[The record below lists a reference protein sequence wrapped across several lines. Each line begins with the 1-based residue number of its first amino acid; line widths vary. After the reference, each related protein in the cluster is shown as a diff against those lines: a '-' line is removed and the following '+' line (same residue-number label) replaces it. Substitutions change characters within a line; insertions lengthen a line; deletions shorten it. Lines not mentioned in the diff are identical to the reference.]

1 AFSALRLRRPR
12 RLRGALPGGDR
23 DHQPRDRGLLLV
35 QRHVAAARRRVADRP
50 APRAGAA
57 MTPECERADRA
68 AAVRAASRS
77 WRRVG
82 TIDEATLSAIEA
94 AVPDDRVRLGPV
106 FRLLLFIFTIVA
118 VTSGLVFLVRVLHL
132 EDSGSGGLVA
142 LLAFVA
148 GASLAVATDIQ
159 IVRMRRS
166 QGGTEAATSLLAISY
181 LMGALAWCTVHY
193 FHALEV
199 PGLVVLCL
207 GGALLAGVAAWRW
220 GYPFC
225 AGVATVALLVA
236 LACLPFGRLLWVALP
251 LVAVPFLLRLSEAPM
266 MQPDQEDALWWLSV
280 AATALV
286 PLVLL
291 VVGIRGRRYPLLIV
305 GAGTAVASL
314 VTLRWYVHLAPL
326 WVVLTASG
334 AALVGLVLGV
344 RQWLDAGPGQERGGF
359 TAVPLFQDLARQ
371 RVVELAAAVALSS
384 PEARNLHEEP
394 KFEGHGGQL
403 GGGGSSAE
411 F

>member
-1 AFSALRLRRPR
+1 
-12 RLRGALPGGDR
+12 
-23 DHQPRDRGLLLV
+23 
-35 QRHVAAARRRVADRP
+35 
-50 APRAGAA
+50 

-68 AAVRAASRS
+68 AAVRAAGRS
-77 WRRVG
+77 WRRAG
-82 TIDEATLSAIEA
+82 TIDEATLRAIEA

-118 VTSGLVFLVRVLHL
+118 VTSCLVFLVRVLHL
-132 EDSGSGGLVA
+132 EDSGSGELVA

-220 GYPFC
+220 GYPVC
-225 AGVATVALLVA
+225 AGVATVALLLA
-236 LACLPFGRLLWVALP
+236 LACLPFGRLLWIALP
-251 LVAVPFLLRLSEAPM
+251 LVGVPFLLRLSESPGLPPSHRASFTAVSIVSLVGLYFAVHLGSWEWQLLEEIGGEARM

-291 VVGIRGRRYPLLIV
+291 VAGIRGRRYPLLIV

-334 AALVGLVLGV
+334 AALVGLVLGL
-344 RQWLDAGPGQERGGF
+344 RQWLDAGPGQERRGF
-359 TAVPLFQDLARQ
+359 TAEPLFQDLARQ